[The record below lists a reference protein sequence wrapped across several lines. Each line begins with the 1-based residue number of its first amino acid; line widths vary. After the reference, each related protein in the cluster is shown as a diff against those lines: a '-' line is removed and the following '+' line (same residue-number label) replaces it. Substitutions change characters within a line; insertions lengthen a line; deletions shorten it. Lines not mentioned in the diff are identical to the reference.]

1 MSPMQREADGPEAV
15 HAAAVMVVGST
26 TLRAARVASA
36 TMAADWAGLLD
47 ARTSSQTCRLAG
59 ERRGDP

>member
-1 MSPMQREADGPEAV
+1 MGLELFY
-15 HAAAVMVVGST
+15 AAAVMVVGST

-47 ARTSSQTCRLAG
+47 TRTSSQTCRLAG
-59 ERRGDP
+59 ERRGEP